1 MGSVSD
7 LLGVGTS
14 LVMFFLVVA
23 GVMKLFQLATD
34 VRDMK
39 EVLQDIRRNTQQVVP
54 PAAVPAAAFTGSPS
68 GIPTPEE
75 LVRAVHAQSFGD
87 DFPL

>member
-1 MGSVSD
+1 MNSIPD
-7 LLGVGTS
+7 LLGAGTT
-14 LVMFFLVVA
+14 LAVFGLIAAV
-23 GVMKLFQLATD
+23 VMKLFQIASD

-39 EVLQDIRRNTQQVVP
+39 GVLQDIRRNTQDSVRP
-54 PAAVPAAAFTGSPS
+54 FAAAGAVLPGSTP
-68 GIPTPEE
+68 GVPTPEE

>member
-1 MGSVSD
+1 MSAIPD
-7 LLGVGTS
+7 LLGAGTT
-14 LVMFFLVVA
+14 LVMFALVVA
-23 GVMKLFQLATD
+23 GVMKLFQLASD

-39 EVLQDIRRNTQQVVP
+39 DVLQDIRRNTQQHAAP
-54 PAAVPAAAFTGSPS
+54 SLGAPAAS
-68 GIPTPEE
+68 GVPTPEE